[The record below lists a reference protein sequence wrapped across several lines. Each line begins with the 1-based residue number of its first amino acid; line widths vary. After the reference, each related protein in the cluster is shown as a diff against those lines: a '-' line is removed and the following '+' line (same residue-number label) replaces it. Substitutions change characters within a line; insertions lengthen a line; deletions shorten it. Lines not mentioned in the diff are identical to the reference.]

1 MAFNVISISLLA
13 GNILFLYAIRLGA
26 GTHLIG
32 FLSALTSVT
41 FVFSIFGRRIAGRLG
56 AVKTKGFFWLAR
68 YLVMAPVLLTL
79 IPAVRESPVLAL
91 GTISLGVFG
100 FNLFKG
106 IALAAEKPI
115 QGFITR
121 DSDRAAFISMNNI
134 ILFSGHIAMGLL
146 MAVLLGKDSPLF
158 MYGIFIFFG
167 IIAGVF
173 ASYYTLQI
181 PEPWNGPKASSQS
194 LFRNMVK
201 AFPRPEFSRLFLLVM
216 FSNIGIGMSLGFI
229 VVYAKDVYTQPDNMV
244 VYFTVSGALGAL
256 TMAGLLRF
264 LSDRIGPR
272 PVYFFFNALR
282 LLFLLLVI
290 AAPVFSSWFLTI
302 FFLCTAFFLEQMT
315 YWGFNAVADIYFLST
330 TKPEDHLDLGIIINM
345 ARGFFGMIGS
355 LGGGFLLGW
364 LQGYFNQSLISFRVY
379 FLGSS
384 LFFIANIIVLA
395 YLPAAR
401 SIAIPA
407 AIRAVF
413 SARALKAMY
422 YMNKLQRVRSEDEE
436 RSIVLAMGG
445 TKDRITISELH
456 KRLKSPS
463 IFVRTETLLS
473 LEQFGA
479 DKNTLGLLIDQVRN
493 NPFTTAHIAAR
504 ILGDLAKSGK
514 CTDMRIRQE
523 AEDALTEALDS
534 QDYLLKSKAALA
546 LAYFC
551 SDGLEEKVINS
562 LRENMNP
569 REIIYL
575 VKALEIMERIE
586 ALPLIFEKISG
597 CPHPHIIDDLILSAA
612 GLLQT
617 GLWFYSHFSLYLQDS
632 KEGLNALRG
641 EIPESGNSESLS
653 RLIAYLHGPEYP
665 PLLLDFII
673 QKTAVTGDEKRIR
686 VLNYIRDYAERD
698 GEKLPDKARYLC
710 AAEMVA
716 CESPVSAQ
724 HAMVMG
730 EDL

>member
-26 GTHLIG
+26 GTRLIG

-68 YLVMAPVLLTL
+68 YLIMAPVLLTL
-79 IPAVRESPVLAL
+79 IPAIRESSLLAL

-146 MAVLLGKDSPLF
+146 MALLLGKDSPLF
-158 MYGIFIFFG
+158 MYGLFIFLG

-181 PEPWNGPKASSQS
+181 PEPWSGPKTPSQS
-194 LFRNMVK
+194 LFRNMLK

-229 VVYAKDVYTQPDNMV
+229 VVYAKDVYGQPDNMV
-244 VYFTVSGALGAL
+244 VYFTVAGALGAL

-282 LLFLLLVI
+282 LLFLFLVI
-290 AAPVFSSWFLTI
+290 AAPVFSSWILTI

-330 TKPEDHLDLGIIINM
+330 TKPEDHLDLGIIMNM

-379 FLGSS
+379 FLVSG
-384 LFFIANIIVLA
+384 LFFIANIVVLA

-413 SARALKAMY
+413 SPRGLKAMY
-422 YMNKLQRVRSEDEE
+422 YMNKLKRVTSEDEE

-445 TKDRITISELH
+445 TKDRLTLSELH
-456 KRLKSPS
+456 KRLKAPS
-463 IFVRTETLLS
+463 LFVRTETLMS

-479 DKNTLGLLIDQVRN
+479 DKKTLRLLIDQVGN
-493 NPFTTAHIAAR
+493 NAYTTAHIAAR
-504 ILGDLAKSGK
+504 ILGNLAKSGC
-514 CTDMRIRQE
+514 CTDLRIRQE
-523 AEDALTEALDS
+523 AEDALAKALDS

-546 LAYFC
+546 LAYFG
-551 SDGLEEKVINS
+551 SDGIWEKVLELLKRNT
-562 LRENMNP
+562 NP

-575 VKALEIMERIE
+575 IKALEVTGRIE
-586 ALPLIFEKISG
+586 ALPYIFEKISY
-597 CPHPHIIDDLILSAA
+597 CHYPYIIDDLILSAA

-617 GLWFYSHFSLYLQDS
+617 GSWFYSHYSLYLQHP
-632 KEGLNALRG
+632 KEGLNALKG
-641 EIPESGNSESLS
+641 EIPDSADSEALCSLVDRLPEQDFPFMVLKFLGEQESQAGDRTRELS
-653 RLIAYLHGPEYP
+653 IE
-665 PLLLDFII
+665 
-673 QKTAVTGDEKRIR
+673 
-686 VLNYIRDYAERD
+686 YIRHYLENDWRTI
-698 GEKLPDKARYLC
+698 PDKARYLC
-710 AAEMVA
+710 LAALIVD
-716 CESPVSAQ
+716 ESPLPEQQALLLS
-724 HAMVMG
+724 